1 MRRLEAYISGVVQGV
16 GFRYFTRKMAKE
28 SGVNGFV
35 MNTNDGRVFMVA
47 EGSDEQLEKF
57 LSTIR
62 QGPIHA
68 IVKKVETVQREAT
81 GEFHNFSIRY

>member
-28 SGVNGFV
+28 SGVTGFV
-35 MNTNDGRVFMVA
+35 MNLNDGKVFLAA

-62 QGPIHA
+62 QGPLHA

-81 GEFHNFSIRY
+81 GEFSNFTIRY